1 MMNEEVPKKRTGIT
15 RLFFALKYTFEG
27 LKHAVLY
34 EAAFRQEFVFCIITL
49 PLMFFLEISAEIR
62 LFIFFATMFVM
73 VTELLNTGLEAIV
86 DKVSPEFHI
95 LAKQA
100 KDMGSAAVFLALT
113 TLATIW
119 GYAIYLIVI

>member
-1 MMNEEVPKKRTGIT
+1 MKEIPKKRTGVT

-27 LKHAVLY
+27 LKQAVLH
-34 EAAFRQEFVFCIITL
+34 EAAFRQEFIFAIISL
-49 PLMFFLEISAEIR
+49 PVMFFLEMPGIIR
-62 LFIFFATMFVM
+62 LLIFFATMFVM

-100 KDMGSAAVFLALT
+100 KDMGSAAVFLSLI
-113 TLATIW
+113 TLAIVW
-119 GYAIYLIVI
+119 GYGIYLIIL